1 MSTQPDAT
9 GPIPIPSDSDHLTKL
24 TLEEL
29 DQRRLQVENT
39 VGTMRIED
47 MEPDETTMT
56 FLNSYA
62 HGEIEFEET
71 IRLMREYS
79 RTVM

>member
-47 MEPDETTMT
+47 MEPDETTMQILT
-56 FLNSYA
+56 RYA
-62 HGEIEFEET
+62 QGEIDFPEANQ
-71 IRLMREYS
+71 LMKEDS
-79 RTVM
+79 RTIV